1 MEKAPAP
8 GSPPDETSSD
18 DLLRLADRLID
29 LSRRE
34 RERISSSMATPSD
47 DWLEATARL
56 AEIARQASE
65 KADSEAAGLTVEEDI
80 PGELATLVPREAG

>member
-34 RERISSSMATPSD
+34 RERIASSMPTPSD
-47 DWLEATARL
+47 EWLEATARL
-56 AEIARQASE
+56 AEVARQTPPTP
-65 KADSEAAGLTVEEDI
+65 DTIV
-80 PGELATLVPREAG
+80 GELALEEALAGEMTPVATKEAG